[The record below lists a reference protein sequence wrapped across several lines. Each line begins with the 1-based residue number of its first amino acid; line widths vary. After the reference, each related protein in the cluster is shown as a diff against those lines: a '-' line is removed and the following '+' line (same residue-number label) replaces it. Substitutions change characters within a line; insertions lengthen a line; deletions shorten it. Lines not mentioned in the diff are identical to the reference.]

1 MEYASIEDAWRPAF
15 EHPRLDDRF
24 KTTPRTVTDLRLTS
38 ESDESRAYNS
48 QRFRECTTEN
58 DVRRAIALLDRIY
71 RKYGLDAALNL
82 LPSGMVE
89 DVRDRWEGRG
99 RSPTSY
105 IDADPRYFG
114 PVARGRRPEEY
125 EPFTDAPS
133 TWAPHKRSKKV
144 PLLTAVLYSATA
156 GLLALVILDVIVK
169 TFMRNR

>member
-1 MEYASIEDAWRPAF
+1 MEYATIDEAWKPAF
-15 EHPRLDDRF
+15 EYPRLDDRF
-24 KTTPRTVTDLRLTS
+24 KTTPRTVTDVRLTS
-38 ESDESRAYNS
+38 ESDESRSYNS
-48 QRFRECTTEN
+48 QNFRECATEN

-71 RKYGLDAALNL
+71 RKYGLDAVMNL
-82 LPSGMVE
+82 LPSGMMN

-105 IDADPRYFG
+105 IDADPKYFA

-133 TWAPHKRSKKV
+133 SYKRSKRV

-169 TFMRNR
+169 TVMRNR